1 MEKVNAKMFVTKVY
15 IAKDVNKNVNKSRL
29 RRNEWTRQSED
40 RVSWELSKDWTDILE
55 KFVKASF
62 LNNNF
67 NKDDWMKDIISIFE
81 GYKNALKSEKIY
93 QKQKKLYM
101 NTWVTTIN
109 TLTNIHKTKDYRTK
123 HKNMSKCLGTIN
135 ILDITSVYHKNH

>member
-1 MEKVNAKMFVTKVY
+1 MDKVY

-40 RVSWELSKDWTDILE
+40 RISWELSKDWTDILE

-67 NKDDWMKDIISIFE
+67 NKDDWMKDIISIYE
-81 GYKNALKSEKIY
+81 GYKNALKSEKIS
-93 QKQKKLYM
+93 QKQNKLYM
-101 NTWVTTIN
+101 NTWATTIN
-109 TLTNIHKTKDYRTK
+109 TLKNVHKTKDYRTK
-123 HKNMSKCLGTIN
+123 HNNMSKCLGSIN
-135 ILDITSVYHKNH
+135 ILDITSVSHKNH